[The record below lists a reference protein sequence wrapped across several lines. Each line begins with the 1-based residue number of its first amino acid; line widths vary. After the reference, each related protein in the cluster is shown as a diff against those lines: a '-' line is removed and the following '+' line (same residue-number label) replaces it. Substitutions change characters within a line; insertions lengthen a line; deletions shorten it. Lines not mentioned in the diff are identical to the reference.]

1 MGAYLKREKQI
12 AVLRLLSEGNS
23 IRSTMRL
30 TGVDQNTIM
39 RLIVRFGGQCRA
51 FLDEALSN
59 LSLRHVQ
66 CDEIWTFVRK
76 KEGHLRGNEKRNS
89 TIGDAYLYTA
99 LDTDTKLL
107 VTFAIG
113 KRNSEVTAAFIADL
127 EKRLVRQPSADA
139 DDIPQISTD
148 GWGPY
153 LPSIARSFGTGF

>member
-1 MGAYLKREKQI
+1 MANLLSRDKQLQ
-12 AVLRLLSEGNS
+12 VLRLLSEGNS
-23 IRSTMRL
+23 IRSVVRL
-30 TGVDQNTIM
+30 TGIHKSTIL
-39 RLIVRFGGQCRA
+39 RIVARFGGACRD
-51 FLDEALSN
+51 FLDESLSN

-76 KEGHLRGNEKRNS
+76 KEGHLRGNEKRDN

-127 EKRLVRQPSADA
+127 ESRLVDRKSVV
-139 DDIPQISTD
+139 
-148 GWGPY
+148 
-153 LPSIARSFGTGF
+153 